1 MAEQTILTEEGLK
14 KLEDELDYLRSE
26 KRQQVAER
34 LKVAISYGDISENSE
49 YDDAKNEQAFVEGRI
64 LTLENMIRNA
74 KIIKDSDITKN
85 VVSLG
90 CKVKIED
97 METHDQEEYTVVGT
111 TEADPM
117 AEPPRISNE
126 SPVGKAI
133 LGQKVGSVV
142 KVTTPIGEL
151 DYKIVAVSP
160 ALPKRLP
167 PRTQN
172 NFAKNQEGFHV
183 RRKEEPTGRREG
195 STGGRRRQ

>member
-1 MAEQTILTEEGLK
+1 MAEQETILTEEGLK

-64 LTLENMIRNA
+64 LTLEKMIRNA
-74 KIIKDSDITKN
+74 KVIKDSEINKK

-90 CKVKIED
+90 SQVTIKD
-97 METHDQEEYTVVGT
+97 METEEEEEYTVVGT

-117 AEPPRISNE
+117 ADPPRISNE

-133 LGQKVGSVV
+133 LGQKVGSVC
-142 KVTTPIGEL
+142 KVPTPAVEL
-151 DYKIVAVSP
+151 SYKIVSI
-160 ALPKRLP
+160 
-167 PRTQN
+167 
-172 NFAKNQEGFHV
+172 AKPSAGKKKKAAA
-183 RRKEEPTGRREG
+183 KE
-195 STGGRRRQ
+195 